1 MKVCVALEQRF
12 YRTPDGAVWSDG
24 PCARLFWDRYLE
36 VFDEVQ
42 AIARVKPVDQ
52 RPANVLRADGDGVA
66 FAPVTYYIGP
76 REYLK
81 KATAVR
87 KSVIAGAGTADAIML
102 RVPSNLASVLV
113 PTLVRRGQPF
123 AAEVVG
129 DPYDAFSPG
138 AVKHP
143 LRPFLRRWF
152 ARELRQHCGQA
163 FAAAYVT
170 AEALQ
175 RRYPVGPNGRS
186 FYFSD
191 VQLSGLTAESPRP
204 LTQKTSWKLISVGSL
219 EHLYKAQD
227 VQIDAVARCRQ
238 QGLDVELILVGD
250 GQHRPALA
258 ERAARLG
265 IAANVHF
272 RGQLASGE
280 PIRDELDQA
289 DLFLLPS
296 RQEGLPRAMIEAMA
310 RALPCLGST
319 VGGIPELL
327 PPEDMVP
334 PGDAEALAQKIKEFV
349 TDPARMQRTSAV
361 NLVRAGDF
369 QEEVLRERRLEFY
382 RYVREQTQEWLAR
395 RQTARGTGTASL
407 VTANS

>member
-1 MKVCVALEQRF
+1 
-12 YRTPDGAVWSDG
+12 
-24 PCARLFWDRYLE
+24 
-36 VFDEVQ
+36 
-42 AIARVKPVDQ
+42 
-52 RPANVLRADGDGVA
+52 
-66 FAPVTYYIGP
+66 
-76 REYLK
+76 
-81 KATAVR
+81 
-87 KSVIAGAGTADAIML
+87 ML

-123 AAEVVG
+123 AVEVVG

-152 ARELRQHCGQA
+152 ARELRQHCRQA

-191 VQLSGLTAESPRP
+191 VQLSGLTAKTSRP
-204 LTQKTSWKLISVGSL
+204 ATQKTSWRLITVGSL

-227 VQIDAVARCRQ
+227 VQVDAIARCRQ
-238 QGLDVELILVGD
+238 QGFDVELILVGD
-250 GQHRPALA
+250 GQHRSALA
-258 ERAARLG
+258 ERAAQLG
-265 IAANVHF
+265 IASHVHF

-280 PIRDELDQA
+280 PIRDELDRA

-310 RALPCLGST
+310 RALPCIGST

-327 PPEDMVP
+327 PQEDMVP
-334 PGDAEALAQKIKEFV
+334 PGDADALARKIREV
-349 TDPARMQRTSAV
+349 VSDSQRMQRMSAR
-361 NLVRAGDF
+361 NLARAGDF
-369 QEEVLRERRLEFY
+369 QEDVLRERRIEFY
-382 RYVREQTQEWLAR
+382 RYVRDRTEEWLSR
-395 RQTARGTGTASL
+395 SQSQSL
-407 VTANS
+407 VTANL

>member
-1 MKVCVALEQRF
+1 MRVCVALEQRF
-12 YRTPDGAVWSDG
+12 YRTPDGAVWTDG
-24 PCARLFWDRYLE
+24 PGARPFWDRYLE

-42 AIARVKPVDQ
+42 AIARVKPVDKT
-52 RPANVLRADGDGVA
+52 PAGVQRADGDGVT
-66 FAPVTYYIGP
+66 FAPVTYYVGP
-76 REYLK
+76 REYLT
-81 KATAVR
+81 KALAVR
-87 KSVIAGAGTADAIML
+87 KSVIGGAGRSDAIML

-143 LRPFLRRWF
+143 LRPLLRRWF
-152 ARELRQHCGQA
+152 ARELRQHCRQA

-175 RRYPVGPNGRS
+175 RRYPVGADRRS

-191 VQLSGLTAESPRP
+191 VQLSGLTAKSPRP
-204 LTQKTSWKLISVGSL
+204 ATNQTSWKLICVGSL

-227 VQIDAVARCRQ
+227 VQIDAIARCRQ

-250 GQHRPALA
+250 GQHRPALT
-258 ERAARLG
+258 ERAAQQG
-265 IAANVHF
+265 ISAHVHF
-272 RGQLASGE
+272 RGQVASGE
-280 PIRDELDQA
+280 PIRDELDRA

-310 RALPCLGST
+310 RALPCIGST

-327 PPEDMVP
+327 PAEDMVP
-334 PGDAEALAQKIKEFV
+334 PGDADVLARKITEIV
-349 TDPARMQRTSAV
+349 SNRERMHRMSAR
-361 NLVRAGDF
+361 NLARAGDF
-369 QEEVLRERRLEFY
+369 QEDVLRERRLEFY
-382 RYVREQTQEWLAR
+382 RFVRERTEEWLHRSSANR
-395 RQTARGTGTASL
+395 L
-407 VTANS
+407 VAAKA

>member
-12 YRTPDGAVWSDG
+12 YGTPDGAVWTDG
-24 PCARLFWDRYLE
+24 PCARPFWDRYLE

-42 AIARVKPVDQ
+42 AIARVNPVEKAPQ
-52 RPANVLRADGDGVA
+52 GVVRADGDGVV
-66 FAPVTYYIGP
+66 FSPVTYYVGP
-76 REYLK
+76 RDYLR
-81 KATAVR
+81 KAIAVR
-87 KSVIAGAGTADAIML
+87 KSVVNGAGRADAIML

-123 AAEVVG
+123 AVEVVG

-152 ARELRQHCGQA
+152 ARELRQHCRQA

-191 VQLSGLTAESPRP
+191 VQLSGLTAKTSRP
-204 LTQKTSWKLISVGSL
+204 ATQKTSWRLITVGSL

-227 VQIDAVARCRQ
+227 VQVDAIARCRQ
-238 QGLDVELILVGD
+238 QGFDVELILVGD
-250 GQHRPALA
+250 GQHRSALA
-258 ERAARLG
+258 ERAAQLG
-265 IAANVHF
+265 IASHVHF

-280 PIRDELDQA
+280 PIRDELDRA

-310 RALPCLGST
+310 RALPCIGST

-334 PGDAEALAQKIKEFV
+334 PGDADALARKISEIV
-349 TDPARMQRTSAV
+349 SDPQRLQQMSAR
-361 NLVRAGDF
+361 NLARAGDF
-369 QEEVLRERRLEFY
+369 QEDVLRERRIEFY
-382 RYVREQTQEWLAR
+382 RYVRDRTEEWLAR
-395 RQTARGTGTASL
+395 TQSSSL
-407 VTANS
+407 ATANL

>member
-1 MKVCVALEQRF
+1 MKVCVSLEQRF
-12 YRTPDGAVWSDG
+12 YGTRDGCVWTDG
-24 PCARLFWDRYLE
+24 PCARPFWDRYLE
-36 VFDEVQ
+36 VFEEVQ
-42 AIARVKPVDQ
+42 AIARVKPVDTP
-52 RPANVLRADGDGVA
+52 PACVVRADGDGVT
-66 FAPVTYYIGP
+66 FAPVTHYIGP

-81 KATAVR
+81 KAVAVR
-87 KSVIAGAGTADAIML
+87 KSVIEGVGPTDAVML

-123 AAEVVG
+123 AVEVVG

-152 ARELRQHCGQA
+152 ARELRQHCREA
-163 FAAAYVT
+163 FAGAYVT

-186 FYFSD
+186 FYYSD
-191 VQLSGLTAESPRP
+191 VQLSGLTAEQPRP
-204 LTQKTSWKLISVGSL
+204 ATKKQSWKLITVGSL

-227 VQIDAVARCRQ
+227 IQIDALARCRQ

-250 GQHRPALA
+250 GQHRAALT
-258 ERAARLG
+258 ERAIRLG
-265 IAANVHF
+265 IVSHVHF
-272 RGQLASGE
+272 RGQLASGG

-310 RALPCLGST
+310 RAMPCLGST

-327 PPEDMVP
+327 PAEDMVP
-334 PGDAEALAQKIKEFV
+334 PADAEALARKISEIV
-349 TDPARMQRTSAV
+349 SDPARMQRMSAR
-361 NLVRAGDF
+361 NLARAGDF
-369 QEEVLRERRLEFY
+369 QEDVLRERRLEFY
-382 RYVREQTQEWLAR
+382 RFVREHTEECLAKTQPANLVA
-395 RQTARGTGTASL
+395 AS
-407 VTANS
+407 V

>member
-12 YRTPDGAVWSDG
+12 YETPDGAVWTDG
-24 PCARLFWDRYLE
+24 PCARPFWDRYLE

-42 AIARVKPVDQ
+42 AIARVKPVAEA
-52 RPANVLRADGDGVA
+52 PAGVLRADGDGVV
-66 FAPVTYYIGP
+66 FAPVTYYMGP
-76 REYLK
+76 REYLR
-81 KATAVR
+81 KAIAVR
-87 KSVIAGAGTADAIML
+87 KSVLRGAGRADAIML
-102 RVPSNLASVLV
+102 RVPSNLSSVLV

-123 AAEVVG
+123 AVEVVG

-152 ARELRQHCGQA
+152 ARELRQHCRQA

-175 RRYPVGPNGRS
+175 RRYPVGPRGRS

-204 LTQKTSWKLISVGSL
+204 ASQKPSWKLITVGSL

-250 GQHRPALA
+250 GQHRTALA
-258 ERAARLG
+258 ERARQLG
-265 IAANVHF
+265 IGPHVHF
-272 RGQLASGE
+272 RGQLASGA
-280 PIRDELDQA
+280 PIRDELDRA

-296 RQEGLPRAMIEAMA
+296 RQEGLPRAMVEAMA
-310 RALPCLGST
+310 RALPCIGST

-327 PPEDMVP
+327 PSEDLVP
-334 PGDAEALAQKIKEFV
+334 PGDAEALARKIKEFV
-349 TDPARMQRTSAV
+349 TNPEGMQRTSV
-361 NLVRAGDF
+361 RNLARAGDF
-369 QEEVLRERRLEFY
+369 QEDVLRERRIEFY
-382 RYVREQTQEWLAR
+382 RYVREQTEEWLSRTQA
-395 RQTARGTGTASL
+395 ANL

>member
-1 MKVCVALEQRF
+1 MRVCVALEQRF
-12 YRTPDGAVWSDG
+12 YGTPEGAVWTDG
-24 PCARLFWDRYLE
+24 PCARPFWDRYLE

-42 AIARVKPVDQ
+42 AIARIKPVAQ
-52 RPANVLRADGDGVA
+52 APAGVVRADGDGVA
-66 FAPVTYYIGP
+66 FSPVVYYIGP
-76 REYLK
+76 REYLR
-81 KATAVR
+81 KAVAVR
-87 KSVIAGAGTADAIML
+87 KSVLRGAGCSDAIML

-123 AAEVVG
+123 AVEVVG

-143 LRPFLRRWF
+143 LRPFLRHWF
-152 ARELRQHCGQA
+152 ARQLRQHCRQA

-175 RRYPVGPNGRS
+175 RRYPIGLNGRS

-191 VQLSGLTAESPRP
+191 VQINGLTADRPRP
-204 LTQKTSWKLISVGSL
+204 ATPKSSWKLISVGSL

-227 VQIDAVARCRQ
+227 VQIDALARCRR

-250 GQHRPALA
+250 GQHRSALA
-258 ERAARLG
+258 QRAADLG
-265 IAANVHF
+265 IAPHVHF

-280 PIRDELDQA
+280 PIRVELDKA

-310 RALPCLGST
+310 RALPCIGST

-327 PPEDMVP
+327 PSEDMVP
-334 PGDAEALAQKIKEFV
+334 PGDAEALARKIAEV
-349 TDPARMQRTSAV
+349 ATDPQRMSRMSAR
-361 NLVRAGDF
+361 NLERAGDF
-369 QEEVLRERRLEFY
+369 QEDVLRERRIEFY
-382 RYVREQTQEWLAR
+382 RYVRERTQEWLS
-395 RQTARGTGTASL
+395 QTQTPTLA
-407 VTANS
+407 TANF